1 MKKAKILKLFGK
13 IKWDFSLVLKHCDES
28 KIPLKILLRTLADQK
43 IAEFFVQLL
52 ERNESRCDFS
62 FRSISPK
69 CCSVILL
76 LHQVSSLLG
85 LSSWVHGL
93 LLQYKSSISVFWTK
107 NEMVF
112 LPAKKKEWR
121 VTSNS
126 DVTKWTHNYFS
137 ARRWCFILK
146 AAEQPHQLYRVK
158 YSSRKISFR
167 SFFSGCSPLWKYF
180 S

>member
-1 MKKAKILKLFGK
+1 M
-13 IKWDFSLVLKHCDES
+13 LVLKHCDES

-43 IAEFFVQLL
+43 IAEFFVQFSW
-52 ERNESRCDFS
+52 RNESRCDFS

-146 AAEQPHQLYRVK
+146 AEGTATPALPC
-158 YSSRKISFR
+158 KI
-167 SFFSGCSPLWKYF
+167 
-180 S
+180 